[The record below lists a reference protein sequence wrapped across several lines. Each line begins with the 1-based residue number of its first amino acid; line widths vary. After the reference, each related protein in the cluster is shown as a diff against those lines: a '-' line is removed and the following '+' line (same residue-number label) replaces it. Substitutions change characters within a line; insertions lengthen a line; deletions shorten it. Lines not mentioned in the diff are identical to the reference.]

1 MNEQKEACYKRIR
14 QAMELR
20 GIKAVDLVQA
30 TGLGKSAISQYIS
43 GKYEPKQVAIHKIA
57 KALNVS
63 EAWLMGYDVPIQRA
77 EEIKTVVSKEEKELL
92 DMYHKLDALD
102 KKELFKWIA
111 YRLTDEKYD
120 VKKRIIKRIGN
131 IIYIDFRK
139 DD

>member
-43 GKYEPKQVAIHKIA
+43 SK
-57 KALNVS
+57 
-63 EAWLMGYDVPIQRA
+63 
-77 EEIKTVVSKEEKELL
+77 VVSKEETELL

-120 VKKRIIKRIGN
+120 VKKEPN
-131 IIYIDFRK
+131 AV
-139 DD
+139 

>member
-1 MNEQKEACYKRIR
+1 MNEHKEACYKRIR
-14 QAMELR
+14 QGMELR
-20 GIKAVDLVQA
+20 GMKAVDLVQA
-30 TGLGKSAISQYIS
+30 TGIGKSAISQYIS

-77 EEIKTVVSKEEKELL
+77 EEIKTVVSKEETELL
-92 DMYHKLDALD
+92 DMYHKLDTLD

-120 VKKRIIKRIGN
+120 VKKELSN
-131 IIYIDFRK
+131 A
-139 DD
+139 

>member
-120 VKKRIIKRIGN
+120 VKKELSN
-131 IIYIDFRK
+131 S
-139 DD
+139 

>member
-14 QAMELR
+14 QAMELK

-77 EEIKTVVSKEEKELL
+77 EEIKTAVSKEENELL

-120 VKKRIIKRIGN
+120 VKKELSN
-131 IIYIDFRK
+131 A
-139 DD
+139 

>member
-1 MNEQKEACYKRIR
+1 
-14 QAMELR
+14 MELR

-102 KKELFKWIA
+102 KKKLFKWIA

-120 VKKRIIKRIGN
+120 VKKELSN
-131 IIYIDFRK
+131 S
-139 DD
+139 

>member
-77 EEIKTVVSKEEKELL
+77 EEIKTVASKEEKELL

-120 VKKRIIKRIGN
+120 VKKELSN
-131 IIYIDFRK
+131 S
-139 DD
+139 

>member
-92 DMYHKLDALD
+92 DMYHKLDALE

-120 VKKRIIKRIGN
+120 VKKELSN
-131 IIYIDFRK
+131 A
-139 DD
+139 

>member
-1 MNEQKEACYKRIR
+1 MNRIRKEGVLMNEQKEACFRRIR
-14 QAMELR
+14 QGMELR
-20 GIKAVDLVQA
+20 GMKAVDLVQA
-30 TGLGKSAISQYIS
+30 TGIGKSAISQYIS

-63 EAWLMGYDVPIQRA
+63 EAWLMGYNVPIQRV

-102 KKELFKWIA
+102 KNELFKWIA

-120 VKKRIIKRIGN
+120 VKKELSN
-131 IIYIDFRK
+131 A
-139 DD
+139 

>member
-63 EAWLMGYDVPIQRA
+63 EAWLMGYDVPRA

-120 VKKRIIKRIGN
+120 VKKELSN
-131 IIYIDFRK
+131 A
-139 DD
+139 

>member
-120 VKKRIIKRIGN
+120 VKKELSN
-131 IIYIDFRK
+131 A
-139 DD
+139 

>member
-1 MNEQKEACYKRIR
+1 MNEQKEACFRRIR
-14 QAMELR
+14 QGMELR
-20 GIKAVDLVQA
+20 GMKAVDLVQA
-30 TGLGKSAISQYIS
+30 TGIGKSAISQYIS

-63 EAWLMGYDVPIQRA
+63 EAWLMGYNVPIQRV

-102 KKELFKWIA
+102 KNELFKWIA

-120 VKKRIIKRIGN
+120 VKKELSN
-131 IIYIDFRK
+131 A
-139 DD
+139 

>member
-1 MNEQKEACYKRIR
+1 MDEQKEACCKRIR

-92 DMYHKLDALD
+92 DMFHKLDSLD

-120 VKKRIIKRIGN
+120 VKKELSN
-131 IIYIDFRK
+131 A
-139 DD
+139 

>member
-102 KKELFKWIA
+102 KNELFKWIA

-120 VKKRIIKRIGN
+120 VKKELSN
-131 IIYIDFRK
+131 A
-139 DD
+139 

>member
-77 EEIKTVVSKEEKELL
+77 EEIKTVVSKEENELL

-102 KKELFKWIA
+102 KNELFKWIA

-120 VKKRIIKRIGN
+120 VKKELSN
-131 IIYIDFRK
+131 A
-139 DD
+139 

>member
-20 GIKAVDLVQA
+20 SMKAVDLVQA
-30 TGLGKSAISQYIS
+30 TGIGKSAISQYIS

-77 EEIKTVVSKEEKELL
+77 EEIKTVVTKEEKELL
-92 DMYHKLDALD
+92 EMFHKLDSLD

-120 VKKRIIKRIGN
+120 VKKELSN
-131 IIYIDFRK
+131 A
-139 DD
+139 

>member
-20 GIKAVDLVQA
+20 SMKAVDLVQA
-30 TGLGKSAISQYIS
+30 TGIGKSAISQYIS

-77 EEIKTVVSKEEKELL
+77 EEIKTVVTKEERELL
-92 DMYHKLDALD
+92 EMFHKLDALD

-120 VKKRIIKRIGN
+120 VKKELSN
-131 IIYIDFRK
+131 A
-139 DD
+139 

>member
-14 QAMELR
+14 QAMELK

-77 EEIKTVVSKEEKELL
+77 EEIKTVVSKEETELL

-120 VKKRIIKRIGN
+120 VKKELSN
-131 IIYIDFRK
+131 A
-139 DD
+139 

>member
-20 GIKAVDLVQA
+20 GIEAVDLVQA

-77 EEIKTVVSKEEKELL
+77 EEIKTVVSKEENELL

-120 VKKRIIKRIGN
+120 VKKELSN
-131 IIYIDFRK
+131 A
-139 DD
+139 

>member
-1 MNEQKEACYKRIR
+1 MNEQKEDCYKRIR

-120 VKKRIIKRIGN
+120 VKKELSN
-131 IIYIDFRK
+131 A
-139 DD
+139 

>member
-1 MNEQKEACYKRIR
+1 MDEQKEACCKRIR
-14 QAMELR
+14 KAMELR

-77 EEIKTVVSKEEKELL
+77 EEIKTVVSKEEKELI
-92 DMYHKLDALD
+92 DMFHKLDSLD

-120 VKKRIIKRIGN
+120 VKKELSN
-131 IIYIDFRK
+131 A
-139 DD
+139 

>member
-1 MNEQKEACYKRIR
+1 MNEQKEACFRRIR
-14 QAMELR
+14 QGMELR
-20 GIKAVDLVQA
+20 GMKAVDLVQA
-30 TGLGKSAISQYIS
+30 TGIGKSAISQYIS

-63 EAWLMGYDVPIQRA
+63 EAWLMGYNVPIQRV

-102 KKELFKWIA
+102 KNELFKWIA

-120 VKKRIIKRIGN
+120 VKKELSNAQEI
-131 IIYIDFRK
+131 
-139 DD
+139 

>member
-102 KKELFKWIA
+102 KNELLKWIA

-120 VKKRIIKRIGN
+120 VKKELSN
-131 IIYIDFRK
+131 A
-139 DD
+139 

>member
-92 DMYHKLDALD
+92 DMYYKLDALD

-120 VKKRIIKRIGN
+120 VKKELSN
-131 IIYIDFRK
+131 A
-139 DD
+139 

>member
-14 QAMELR
+14 KAMELR

-77 EEIKTVVSKEEKELL
+77 EEIKTVVSNEEKELL

-120 VKKRIIKRIGN
+120 VKKELSN
-131 IIYIDFRK
+131 A
-139 DD
+139 

>member
-1 MNEQKEACYKRIR
+1 MNEQKEACCKRIR

-77 EEIKTVVSKEEKELL
+77 EEIKTVVSKEETELL

-120 VKKRIIKRIGN
+120 VKKELSN
-131 IIYIDFRK
+131 A
-139 DD
+139 

>member
-102 KKELFKWIA
+102 KKKLFKWIA

-120 VKKRIIKRIGN
+120 VKKELSN
-131 IIYIDFRK
+131 S
-139 DD
+139 

>member
-120 VKKRIIKRIGN
+120 MKKELSN
-131 IIYIDFRK
+131 A
-139 DD
+139 

>member
-1 MNEQKEACYKRIR
+1 MDEQKEACCKRIR

-77 EEIKTVVSKEEKELL
+77 EEIKTVVSKEENELL

-120 VKKRIIKRIGN
+120 VKKELSN
-131 IIYIDFRK
+131 A
-139 DD
+139 

>member
-77 EEIKTVVSKEEKELL
+77 EEIKTVVSKEETELL

-120 VKKRIIKRIGN
+120 VKKELSN
-131 IIYIDFRK
+131 ARK
-139 DD
+139 YNLY

>member
-1 MNEQKEACYKRIR
+1 MNEQKEASYKRIR

-20 GIKAVDLVQA
+20 GIKSVDLVQA

-120 VKKRIIKRIGN
+120 VKKELSN
-131 IIYIDFRK
+131 A
-139 DD
+139 